1 MMYLVRVK
9 QLAAVAAVQRRVR
22 NLAWRPALLALSL
35 VLGCGRASMEAEEEA
50 HHEFPPHRPV
60 SYEQLVSELERRVT
74 LHQTGG
80 SDPWAEAELRDL
92 VIWLP
97 EFAADS
103 ELKRQD
109 FDEAVQLGKRLQSE
123 LAVGGVLSGD
133 RVDRVEKSLQGLR
146 ELVVRSRDPNG
157 AVQP

>member
-9 QLAAVAAVQRRVR
+9 ELAAAAAVQRRSR
-22 NLAWRPALLALSL
+22 NLAWRPAWLVLAS
-35 VLGCGRASMEAEEEA
+35 VLGCGQASMDVEEGA
-50 HHEFPPHRPV
+50 HHDFPPHRPV

-92 VIWLP
+92 VNWLP

-109 FDEAVQLGKRLQSE
+109 FDEAVQLE
-123 LAVGGVLSGD
+123 SGCS
-133 RVDRVEKSLQGLR
+133 RSWP
-146 ELVVRSRDPNG
+146 LVACCLVT
-157 AVQP
+157 AWIE